1 MARLR
6 ILVVAQETDGDV
18 YPLATCKFYA
28 PGTATASGSSTS
40 GTPFA
45 GNLYAA
51 ISGGS
56 PISTTQTLASNG
68 TLAVWTTSKSRVD
81 VGIEPAG
88 GGTAFVRQY
97 EAAELDPADVMTSV
111 SGEQSVM
118 QTGTLA
124 APGIA
129 QTGNLDTGFNV
140 DSGGDPAVVKNGVG
154 LLEAT
159 STTTV
164 LRSPAGT
171 GVFTLTDGD
180 GTGFTPS
187 YFMRSLS
194 RYDVRTYGVTMND
207 SSAGVKTANAAALSA
222 LPATIGAAGGDGF
235 GKVVAPAGDIHTNQ
249 FTWNHGLTST
259 KRISFEGEP
268 GATNLKLYGGGGTG
282 VDIDIASG
290 ATSPLAYCEWKDL
303 IIYNYVSKTAG
314 ATMRLGYVSTFS
326 LKNVILVDGGSG
338 LGPFIGLQM
347 WKSASVK
354 AQDCVFVCKDTANAV
369 AVDFAQDTVGGGG
382 LFYRCQISGDAG
394 VAVSS
399 KNSRGVR
406 FNNTALVDT
415 PVFTDTTI
423 IDHYLGI
430 VHGAGGTGG
439 VQNLQFNGGF
449 LDKSQY
455 NVIVSA
461 SGGAWSDWN
470 FQNVW
475 MGAAVRNVS
484 LDTSGGMTAGGW
496 TFNGGS
502 WRNTLT
508 GAVSTTNALLATG
521 LVSGLTVKGV
531 TINTS
536 STTDGSTAGLD
547 FTTTGGAAPK
557 RVVVEGN
564 TIYVGTASAASVRFS
579 AESTFHLGGGHIVGK
594 LPSISGALSSSRVV
608 TDFGYAVS

>member
-6 ILVVAQETDGDV
+6 IIVVAQETDGDV
-18 YPLATCKFYA
+18 YALATCKFYA

-45 GNLYAA
+45 SNLYAA
-51 ISGGS
+51 IAGGS
-56 PISTTQTLASNG
+56 PISTTQALSSSG
-68 TLAVWTTSKSRVD
+68 TLTVWTDTKSRVD
-81 VGIEPAG
+81 VGIQPAN

-97 EAAELDPADVMTSV
+97 ESMEFDPADVMTSV

-124 APGIA
+124 APSIA

-140 DSGGDPAVVKNGVG
+140 DSGGDPAVVRNGIG

-180 GTGFTPS
+180 GTAFTPA
-187 YFMRSLS
+187 YFMRSPGW
-194 RYDVRTYGVTMND
+194 YDVRTYGVTMND
-207 SSAGVKTANAAALSA
+207 SSSGVKASNAAALSA
-222 LPATIGAAGGDGF
+222 LPATIASAGGDGF
-235 GKVVAPAGDIHTNQ
+235 GKAVAPAGDIHTNQ
-249 FTWNHGLTST
+249 FTWNHGLTSA
-259 KRISFEGEP
+259 KRISFEGVP
-268 GATNLKLYGGGGTG
+268 GATNLKLYGSTSG
-282 VDIDIASG
+282 VDIDVASG
-290 ATSPLAYCEWKDL
+290 STSPLAYCEWKNL
-303 IIYNYVSKTAG
+303 VIYNYANKASG
-314 ATMRLGYVSTFS
+314 ATLRLGYTSTFS

-369 AVDFAQDTVGGGG
+369 AVDFAQDTAGGSGF
-382 LFYRCQISGDAG
+382 FYRCQISGDAG
-394 VAVSS
+394 VAAAS

-415 PVFTDTTI
+415 PIFTDTTI
-423 IDHYLGI
+423 IDHYLGM

-449 LDKSQY
+449 FDKSQY

-461 SGGAWSDWN
+461 TGGAWSDWN
-470 FQNVW
+470 FSNVW
-475 MGAAVRNVS
+475 MGATVRNVS

-508 GAVSTTNALLATG
+508 GATSTTNALLATG

-536 STTDGSTAGLD
+536 STTDASTAGLA
-547 FTTTGGAAPK
+547 FTTAGGAAPK
-557 RVVVEGN
+557 RVVVDGN
-564 TIYVGTASAASVRFS
+564 TIYVGAASAGAASFS
-579 AESTFHLGGGHIVGK
+579 AESTFHFGGGYVVGAR
-594 LPSISGALSSSRVV
+594 PTYAGALSSARVF
-608 TDFGYAVS
+608 TDYGFAAS